1 MKITIAFLV
10 VALVCFCQGATAAAI
25 TAAITAAV
33 TENGEPNDSV
43 TNASDDTSNTTQDD
57 TSNTTQDDTSNTTQ
71 DDTSNTTQD
80 YGLGGYEDEYDPDE
94 GWDYYLHVYF
104 PEDYG
109 YENTVEGGDYLNPVE
124 GYSY

>member
-80 YGLGGYEDEYDPDE
+80 DTSNTTQDYGLGGYEDEYDPDE
-94 GWDYYLHVYF
+94 GW
-104 PEDYG
+104 DYG

>member
-43 TNASDDTSNTTQDD
+43 TNASDD